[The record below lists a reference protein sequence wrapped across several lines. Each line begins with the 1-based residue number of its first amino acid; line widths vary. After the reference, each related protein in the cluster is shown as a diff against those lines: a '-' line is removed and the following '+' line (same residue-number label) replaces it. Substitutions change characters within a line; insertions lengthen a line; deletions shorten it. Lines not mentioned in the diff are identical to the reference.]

1 MVVNKGNTQWR
12 QRESRQVKYQDCW
25 KDKWMDGQIDRHF
38 SLHPHKRACCRR
50 GVTTRTHG

>member
-12 QRESRQVKYQDCW
+12 QRESRQVKHQDCW
-25 KDKWMDGQIDRHF
+25 KDKWMDRQIDRHF
-38 SLHPHKRACCRR
+38 SLHPHKSACCRR